1 MYEVILSNRAEKRLS
16 RLPAR
21 EYERVLQAVVN
32 LAEDPRPRNSRKLQG
47 RVGWRIRV
55 GGDYRAVYEIDD
67 TAREVLV
74 VALGHR
80 KDIYR

>member
-16 RLPAR
+16 RLPAG
-21 EYERVLQAVVN
+21 EYERVLQAVMS
-32 LAEDPRPRNSRKLQG
+32 LAEGPHPRNHRKLQG
-47 RVGWRIRV
+47 REGWRIRV
-55 GGDYRAVYEIDD
+55 GDYRVIYEIDD

-74 VALGHR
+74 ITLGHR